1 MHPTARQYFG
11 RIPILAVQSTITC
24 RGSQKYST
32 NQPLLWS
39 SRFRTA
45 TPKAATTLLITSLG
59 LILVCR
65 GWSRMVCSFYVTRVS
80 FLEFMKAGVRGITL
94 IYPAGDDGP
103 FRYGGTG
110 GATFDPSFPA
120 TSMPFVLFCFA
131 FLYLF
136 FGFLSFYIFIVY

>member
-1 MHPTARQYFG
+1 
-11 RIPILAVQSTITC
+11 
-24 RGSQKYST
+24 
-32 NQPLLWS
+32 
-39 SRFRTA
+39 
-45 TPKAATTLLITSLG
+45 
-59 LILVCR
+59 
-65 GWSRMVCSFYVTRVS
+65 MVCSFYVTYVS

-131 FLYLF
+131 FLYPF
-136 FGFLSFYIFIVY
+136 FEFLSFYIFIVLKFFIGPYVTSVGGTQFYSVFDAPECYNV